1 MTAERFDV
9 FVVGSSDPS
18 PAAQSRLATAVASR
32 HGAPLAS
39 VAQAIAEKRLRAGSG
54 LDRDAAEALARK
66 LQGMGALVAVRTAVA
81 KPAELPAPRPAPG
94 AAPALRP
101 FGGPREPQGGT
112 PYVEPLP
119 RFAAPPPAA
128 PELDPFAPPPSMPM
142 ASLSMAAIEAS
153 AAPPLASP
161 GLFMPTSG
169 GDGSLEL
176 ALDTPAPRE
185 HATPVVARSLP
196 GASGLDT
203 NRVVATSAASGL
215 ALGDEDPAAHTTRC
229 PRHGLLYDKRR
240 ADGCRRCLEDV
251 RAAAHATEGR
261 RPSRQETA
269 LAALRESPARR
280 AFLGLGFA
288 LFLGFLPAAY
298 HAFRPG
304 ADEVRRLRAEQDELS
319 HKTGTED
326 NLRRFDEI
334 DLLVE
339 HSRSRAAR
347 NTFIVWLT
355 VSGVALAG
363 WYRIT

>member
-18 PAAQSRLATAVASR
+18 PAAQSRLATAVATR

-39 VAQAIAEKRLRAGSG
+39 VAQAIAEKRLRAASG
-54 LDRDAAEALARK
+54 LDRGAAEALARK
-66 LQGMGALVAVRTAVA
+66 LQGMGALTAIRAAVA
-81 KPAELPAPRPAPG
+81 KPAEPPQPRPAPG
-94 AAPALRP
+94 AAPMLRP
-101 FGGPREPQGGT
+101 LGGPREPPSGT
-112 PYVEPLP
+112 PYAEPQP
-119 RFAAPPPAA
+119 RSAAAPAAPPEP
-128 PELDPFAPPPSMPM
+128 DPFAPPPSMPM
-142 ASLSMAAIEAS
+142 AALSLAAMETSPAS
-153 AAPPLASP
+153 PPANP
-161 GLFMPTSG
+161 GLFMPTG
-169 GDGSLEL
+169 GEDATLEL

-185 HATPVVARSLP
+185 RMTPVAARSLP

-203 NRVVATSAASGL
+203 NRVVATSSASGL
-215 ALGDEDPAAHTTRC
+215 ALGDEDPAARSVRC
-229 PRHGLLYDKRR
+229 PRHGLLYDKRH
-240 ADGCRRCLEDV
+240 ADGCRRCLDDV
-251 RAAAHATEGR
+251 REAARAEKGR
-261 RPSRQETA
+261 LPSRQEAA

-280 AFLGLGFA
+280 AFVGLGFA

-326 NLRRFDEI
+326 NLRRFDDI

-355 VSGVALAG
+355 VSGVALAA

>member
-32 HGAPLAS
+32 HGAPLAT

-54 LDRDAAEALARK
+54 LDRAAAESLAHK
-66 LQGMGALVAVRTAVA
+66 LQGMGALTAIRA
-81 KPAELPAPRPAPG
+81 AASKPAEPPAERPAGAPASLRPLGSRAEAPIATPYAEPRPRPGPPAQPAP
-94 AAPALRP
+94 
-101 FGGPREPQGGT
+101 EP
-112 PYVEPLP
+112 
-119 RFAAPPPAA
+119 
-128 PELDPFAPPPSMPM
+128 DPFAPPPSIPIGP
-142 ASLSMAAIEAS
+142 LS
-153 AAPPLASP
+153 LASMDLDRAP
-161 GLFMPTSG
+161 ASPSPRRHDLFTPAEG
-169 GDGSLEL
+169 ANASLEL
-176 ALDTPAPRE
+176 DLAPSPPLERT
-185 HATPVVARSLP
+185 TPVAARSLP

-203 NRVVATSAASGL
+203 NRLVATSSASGL
-215 ALGDEDPAAHTTRC
+215 AIGEEEPGAHAIRC
-229 PRHGLLYDKRR
+229 PRHGLLYDRRR

-251 RAAAHATEGR
+251 RAAAQAAEGR
-261 RPSRQETA
+261 LPSRQ

-334 DLLVE
+334 DELVA

-347 NTFIVWLT
+347 NTFILWFA
-355 VSGVALAG
+355 VSGVAFVG